1 MEIRVN
7 IPKNDYVQ
15 PTEVREDVVQLVCNA
30 IVNMAE
36 RESKLDI
43 SENKMGVC
51 VNQKAKWLYGI
62 PTNTPDAINV
72 RVCEMKAAF
81 DIIQDAGYY
90 IYPSY
95 LVCPAEYHFVFSKK
109 PYFEN
114 RRAERVTFNLF
125 ID

>member
-15 PTEVREDVVQLVCNA
+15 PTEVREEIVQRVCNA
-30 IVNMAE
+30 IVNMARDDKRLE
-36 RESKLDI
+36 VDEKTMR
-43 SENKMGVC
+43 VC
-51 VNQKAKWLYGI
+51 VNQKANWLYGI
-62 PTNTPDAINV
+62 PSNTPNAINV
-72 RVCEMKAAF
+72 RTCEMKAAF

-95 LVCPAEYHFVFSKK
+95 LVCPAEYRFVFSKK

-114 RRAERVTFNLF
+114 GKAERVTFDLF